1 MPAKFSPLGAFERSN
16 CLAHAL
22 IKSRKPLPYFA
33 LTDPLEFL
41 IGESTGV
48 LSMVEVEIRSWFGA
62 LSGMKSGKMVS

>member
-1 MPAKFSPLGAFERSN
+1 MGQCGGARQARGYAVGILMN
-16 CLAHAL
+16 N
-22 IKSRKPLPYFA
+22 PG

-41 IGESTGV
+41 IRESTGV